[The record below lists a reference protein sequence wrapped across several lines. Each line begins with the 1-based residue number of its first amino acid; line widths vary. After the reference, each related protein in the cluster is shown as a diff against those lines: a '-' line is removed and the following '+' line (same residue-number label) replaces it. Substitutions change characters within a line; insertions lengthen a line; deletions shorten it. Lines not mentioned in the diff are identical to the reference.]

1 MQRGLFKVSN
11 MKEIDNNV
19 IKYIQDSIYL
29 IQKLS
34 EIASEKNDSNE
45 IIDIYGQVIE
55 SLNLFSNYI
64 TNIIDIGIL
73 VKDAEISNIK
83 NETIVLKEYYIN
95 YVDGLLNPNEYIVEK
110 YKRLINKQSN
120 LWIDSINQYLGI

>member
-19 IKYIQDSIYL
+19 IKYIQESIYL
-29 IQKLS
+29 IQKFS
-34 EIASEKNDSNE
+34 EIVSEKNDSNE

-64 TNIIDIGIL
+64 TNLINVGIV
-73 VKDAEISNIK
+73 VKDAEISNVK

>member
-1 MQRGLFKVSN
+1 

-64 TNIIDIGIL
+64 TNLINVGIV
-73 VKDAEISNIK
+73 VKDAEISNVK